1 MPCYMPLTITIWHC
15 WFLRSEHCIVFL
27 PSEWLVASVQLDRE
41 DEVARITNGGGQIIN
56 WGGLRVG
63 GILNMT
69 RAIGFS
75 FSLNFK
81 FAWYD
86 WLVFLNYYC
95 ILCIWIN
102 AIAQLYSGETFYLFV
117 NDRSYHKNFKKL
129 QHNWTN
135 SSKESTQVNQ
145 TTRMHGM

>member
-1 MPCYMPLTITIWHC
+1 M
-15 WFLRSEHCIVFL
+15 
-27 PSEWLVASVQLDRE
+27 QLDRE

-86 WLVFLNYYC
+86 QLVFLNYYC
-95 ILCIWIN
+95 ILCI
-102 AIAQLYSGETFYLFV
+102 
-117 NDRSYHKNFKKL
+117 
-129 QHNWTN
+129 
-135 SSKESTQVNQ
+135 
-145 TTRMHGM
+145 